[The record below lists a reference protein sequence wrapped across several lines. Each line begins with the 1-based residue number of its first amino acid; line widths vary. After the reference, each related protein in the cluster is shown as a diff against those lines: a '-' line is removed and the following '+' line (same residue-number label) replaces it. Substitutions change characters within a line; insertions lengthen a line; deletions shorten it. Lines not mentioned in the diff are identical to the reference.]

1 MKIGSIAGLI
11 YNFWE
16 IKFEEA
22 GIYLLHS
29 NNDFIA
35 YQDIKFIGI
44 NKPGLFFATG
54 KITTKDDKDDR
65 SFPGLS
71 VGAFGT
77 IDRRKRFESSF
88 YKNLGKYFTS
98 KLNPAKKRLEEA
110 FSKLKNL
117 ENADSYISTED
128 VWDFCNIPEQV
139 VDCIE
144 HTLFGRSFNALSP
157 KLISNFRLIVLLS
170 LSIIFVT
177 TLLK

>member
-1 MKIGSIAGLI
+1 MKIGSIAGLFF
-11 YNFWE
+11 NNNWE

-77 IDRRKRFESSF
+77 IDRRKRFESIF

-98 KLNPAKKRLEEA
+98 KLNPAKKR
-110 FSKLKNL
+110 
-117 ENADSYISTED
+117 
-128 VWDFCNIPEQV
+128 
-139 VDCIE
+139 
-144 HTLFGRSFNALSP
+144 
-157 KLISNFRLIVLLS
+157 
-170 LSIIFVT
+170 
-177 TLLK
+177 